1 MCSFSL
7 IFYVNNAFIVPNKS
21 VFYIHECTTES
32 LTTLDLARGLDVIK
46 YLSVIIESSSLYLN
60 AL

>member
-21 VFYIHECTTES
+21 VFYIHECTTEL

-46 YLSVIIESSSLYLN
+46 YLSVG
-60 AL
+60 